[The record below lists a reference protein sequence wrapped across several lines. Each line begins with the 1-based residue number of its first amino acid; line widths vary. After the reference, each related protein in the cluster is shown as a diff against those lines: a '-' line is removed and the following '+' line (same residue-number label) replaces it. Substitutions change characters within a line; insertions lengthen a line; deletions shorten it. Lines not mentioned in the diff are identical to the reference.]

1 MLRREEVKAAAKYL
15 FVQLDIPDL
24 HTDLKMARLPPA
36 QRPSHR
42 AAAARPH
49 LRRDVGQAQLQDLVV
64 QRLETQVVSQGQA
77 ELLQGETEDRAG
89 ERGGGRGGVPQPAG
103 RGGGRSTAAAPSSKQ
118 CVADRQS
125 GLNKFYFYQTFQ
137 V

>member
-49 LRRDVGQAQLQDLVV
+49 LRRDVGQAQPQDLVV

-77 ELLQGETEDRAG
+77 ELLQGDTEDRAG
-89 ERGGGRGGVPQPAG
+89 ERGGGAG
-103 RGGGRSTAAAPSSKQ
+103 RITPPSCCS
-118 CVADRQS
+118 
-125 GLNKFYFYQTFQ
+125 L
-137 V
+137 

>member
-1 MLRREEVKAAAKYL
+1 MLRREEVEATAKYL
-15 FVQLDIPDL
+15 FVQLDIPKL
-24 HTDLKMARLPPA
+24 HTNLKMARLPPA

-49 LRRDVGQAQLQDLVV
+49 LRRDVGQAQPQDLVV

-89 ERGGGRGGVPQPAG
+89 ERGGGRGG
-103 RGGGRSTAAAPSSKQ
+103 
-118 CVADRQS
+118 
-125 GLNKFYFYQTFQ
+125 
-137 V
+137 